1 MTAPTLPSNPIAQ
14 IASADT
20 PARRT
25 QGRRTAR
32 AVHLALVPAV
42 LMLLAFFGAP
52 LVQLVRTSL
61 STWIGIG
68 DMTWTG
74 LDNYTEVLASEDFYN
89 SLVASVILGLGTA
102 IAITVIAVVLAALVS
117 SSIRGSGFY
126 RVLWFL
132 PAIAPPAAV
141 AVFWGLSFQ
150 PRTGVLNTFLGS
162 VGLGDSHA
170 WLADP
175 DQALY
180 AVMAVAVWQGVG
192 FAFLILLGAVEE
204 VPVSIYEAAAIDG
217 ASSVRVFFSMT
228 LPMIRPVLSMVAL
241 LEVIW
246 AFNAFTLVWALT
258 TGGPGDA
265 TAILPVLVYKEAF
278 QFGNFGPAAAVSVL
292 GGIVLLVLGVVGQ
305 RLGGQKAVDA

>member
-1 MTAPTLPSNPIAQ
+1 MTTSTLPNDLRPGEDARSSHQARRH
-14 IASADT
+14 
-20 PARRT
+20 ARRT
-25 QGRRTAR
+25 SRS
-32 AVHLALVPAV
+32 VNLALVPAAV
-42 LMLLAFFGAP
+42 MLLAFFGAP
-52 LVQLVRTSL
+52 LVQLARTSL

-68 DMTWTG
+68 DMTFTG
-74 LDNYTEVLASEDFYN
+74 LDNYREVLASEDFYH
-89 SLVASVILGLGTA
+89 SLLASVTLGVGTA
-102 IAITVIAVVLAALVS
+102 VGITVIAVVLAALVS
-117 SSIRGSGFY
+117 SSMRGSNVY

-150 PRTGVLNTFLGS
+150 PRTGLLNSILGGL
-162 VGLGDSHA
+162 GLGDSHA
-170 WLADP
+170 WLASP
-175 DQALY
+175 RQALY
-180 AVMAVAVWQGVG
+180 AVMAVAIWQGVG

-204 VPVSIYEAAAIDG
+204 VPVSVYEAAALDG
-217 ASSVRVFFSMT
+217 ASSTRVFFAMT

-258 TGGPGDA
+258 TGGPGDS

-278 QFGNFGPAAAVSVL
+278 QFGNFGPAAAISVL
-292 GGIVLLVLGVVGQ
+292 GGAVLLVLGVLGQ